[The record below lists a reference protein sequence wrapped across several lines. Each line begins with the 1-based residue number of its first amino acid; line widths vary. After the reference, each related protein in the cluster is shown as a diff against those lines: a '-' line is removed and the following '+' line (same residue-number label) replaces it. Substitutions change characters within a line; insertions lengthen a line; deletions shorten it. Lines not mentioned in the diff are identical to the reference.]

1 MTILGRFSTH
11 WDGGMWCDV
20 VGAFFAS
27 IVRVENEFN
36 IFAVEETSWDIVRY
50 GF

>member
-1 MTILGRFSTH
+1 MTILGRFSSH
-11 WDGGMWCDV
+11 WDGGMWGYV

-27 IVRVENEFN
+27 IVRERGESI

>member
-1 MTILGRFSTH
+1 MTILGRFSSH

-27 IVRVENEFN
+27 IVGLTDEFT
-36 IFAVEETSWDIVRY
+36 IFAVEEMSWDIVRY

>member
-1 MTILGRFSTH
+1 MTILGRFSSH

-27 IVRVENEFN
+27 IVYAVGEV
-36 IFAVEETSWDIVRY
+36 IILAVEETSWDIVRY